1 MNANAIQEKI
11 LSDSRTS
18 ASDIMRDANEKAAR
32 LRDAAEK
39 RMAAAHS
46 RLMMQA
52 SEDAEAARL
61 RMERMEELEER
72 KRLLSDKRALIDEA
86 FAQALD
92 KLEAM
97 PSQQARAFLMTEA
110 AAVADGDETVIL
122 GSKNPGWFD
131 DKFLADLNTLLQ
143 KQGKPGQLTLGNETR
158 DGETG
163 LILEKNGMEISC
175 TFASLL
181 DSWRLDMEAD
191 IAAILFPDRPA

>member
-11 LSDSRTS
+11 LSDARSG
-18 ASDIMRDANEKAAR
+18 ASDIMRDANDKAAR
-32 LRDAAEK
+32 LRDEAEK
-39 RMAAAHS
+39 RMAAARS

-52 SEDAEAARL
+52 SEDAEATRL

-97 PSQQARAFLMTEA
+97 PSAQACAFLLTEA
-110 AAVADGDETVIL
+110 AAVAEGDETVIL
-122 GSKNPGWFD
+122 GSKHPGWFD
-131 DKFLADLNTLLQ
+131 DKFLADLNALLQ
-143 KQGKPGQLTLGNETR
+143 KQGKPGKLTLSNEKR

-163 LILEKNGMEISC
+163 LILAKNGMEISC

-181 DSWRLDMEAD
+181 DSKRLDMEAD
-191 IAAILFPDRPA
+191 IAAILFPNRPA

>member
-1 MNANAIQEKI
+1 
-11 LSDSRTS
+11 
-18 ASDIMRDANEKAAR
+18 MRDANEKAAR

-97 PSQQARAFLMTEA
+97 PPQQARAFLMTEA

-122 GSKNPGWFD
+122 GSKNPSWFD

-143 KQGKPGQLTLGNETR
+143 KQGKPGQLTLGEERR

-163 LILEKNGMEISC
+163 LILAKNGMEISC

-181 DSWRLDMEAD
+181 DSRRLDMEAD

>member
-11 LSDSRTS
+11 LSDARTS

-97 PSQQARAFLMTEA
+97 PPQQARAFLMTEA
-110 AAVADGDETVIL
+110 AAVSDGDETVIL
-122 GSKNPGWFD
+122 GSKNPSWFD

-163 LILEKNGMEISC
+163 LILEKNDMEISC

-181 DSWRLDMEAD
+181 DSRRLDMEAD

>member
-1 MNANAIQEKI
+1 MGRIG
-11 LSDSRTS
+11 DWMT
-18 ASDIMRDANEKAAR
+18 DITDKT
-32 LRDAAEK
+32 AELMVTMSGGHIDK
-39 RMAAAHS
+39 DTAYEMAE
-46 RLMMQA
+46 REMQ
-52 SEDAEAARL
+52 SVDHDCTRF
-61 RMERMEELEER
+61 
-72 KRLLSDKRALIDEA
+72 DVNALIDEA

-110 AAVADGDETVIL
+110 AAVADGDEIVIL

-163 LILEKNGMEISC
+163 LILAKNGMEISC

-181 DSWRLDMEAD
+181 DSRRLDMEAD

>member
-11 LSDSRTS
+11 LSDARTS

-97 PSQQARAFLMTEA
+97 PPQQARAFLMTEA
-110 AAVADGDETVIL
+110 AAVSDGDETVIL
-122 GSKNPGWFD
+122 GSKNPSWFD

-143 KQGKPGQLTLGNETR
+143 KQGKPGQLTRGNEKR

-181 DSWRLDMEAD
+181 DSRRLDMEAD

>member
-11 LSDSRTS
+11 LSDARTS

-97 PSQQARAFLMTEA
+97 PPQQARAFLMTEA
-110 AAVADGDETVIL
+110 AAVSDGDETVIL
-122 GSKNPGWFD
+122 GSKNPSWFD

-143 KQGKPGQLTLGNETR
+143 KQGKPGQLTLGNEKR

-181 DSWRLDMEAD
+181 DSRQLDMEAD

>member
-1 MNANAIQEKI
+1 
-11 LSDSRTS
+11 
-18 ASDIMRDANEKAAR
+18 MRDANEKAAR

-72 KRLLSDKRALIDEA
+72 KRLLSDKRALINEA

-143 KQGKPGQLTLGNETR
+143 KQGKPGQLTLGKETR

-163 LILEKNGMEISC
+163 LILAKNGMEISC

-181 DSWRLDMEAD
+181 DSRRLDMEAD

>member
-11 LSDSRTS
+11 LSDARTS

-97 PSQQARAFLMTEA
+97 LPQQARAFLMTEA
-110 AAVADGDETVIL
+110 AAVSDGDETVIL
-122 GSKNPGWFD
+122 GSKNPSWFD

-143 KQGKPGQLTLGNETR
+143 KQGKPGQLTLGNEKR

-181 DSWRLDMEAD
+181 DSRRLDMEAD

>member
-11 LSDSRTS
+11 LSDARTS

-32 LRDAAEK
+32 LRDATEK

-97 PSQQARAFLMTEA
+97 PPQQARAFLMTEA
-110 AAVADGDETVIL
+110 AAVSDGDETVIL
-122 GSKNPGWFD
+122 GSKNPSWFD

-143 KQGKPGQLTLGNETR
+143 KQGKPGQLTLGNEKR

-181 DSWRLDMEAD
+181 DSRRLDMEAD

>member
-11 LSDSRTS
+11 LSDARTG

-97 PSQQARAFLMTEA
+97 PPQQARA
-110 AAVADGDETVIL
+110 AAVSDGDETVIL

-143 KQGKPGQLTLGNETR
+143 KQGKPGQLTLGEEKRN
-158 DGETG
+158 GETG
-163 LILEKNGMEISC
+163 MILAKNGMEISC

-181 DSWRLDMEAD
+181 DSRRLDMEAD

>member
-1 MNANAIQEKI
+1 MPTK
-11 LSDSRTS
+11 
-18 ASDIMRDANEKAAR
+18 KAAR

-39 RMAAAHS
+39 RMAAVHS

-97 PSQQARAFLMTEA
+97 PPQQARAFLMTEA

-143 KQGKPGQLTLGNETR
+143 KQGKPGQLTLGEEKRN
-158 DGETG
+158 GETG
-163 LILEKNGMEISC
+163 MILAKNGMEISC

-181 DSWRLDMEAD
+181 DSRRLDMEAD

>member
-11 LSDSRTS
+11 LSDARTS

-97 PSQQARAFLMTEA
+97 PPQQARAFLMTEA

-163 LILEKNGMEISC
+163 MILAKTGMEISC

-181 DSWRLDMEAD
+181 DSRRLDMEAD

>member
-11 LSDSRTS
+11 LSDARTS

-39 RMAAAHS
+39 ADGCCAQPPDDAGF
-46 RLMMQA
+46 
-52 SEDAEAARL
+52 EDAEVARL

-72 KRLLSDKRALIDEA
+72 KRRSATSALIDEA

-97 PSQQARAFLMTEA
+97 PPQQARAFLMTEA

-131 DKFLADLNTLLQ
+131 DKFLADLNTMLQ
-143 KQGKPGQLTLGNETR
+143 KQGKPGQLTLGEEKR

-163 LILEKNGMEISC
+163 LILAKNGMEISC

-181 DSWRLDMEAD
+181 DSRRLDMEAD
-191 IAAILFPDRPA
+191 IVAILFPDRPA